1 MSSQNT
7 SAPSAPV
14 ETGAAQIAVLSAH
27 NVSYQLML
35 PHAGTD
41 YIQRKLAAEKVPYE
55 FEMLNEMQARLSP
68 GDLVIDIG
76 ANVGNHTL
84 YLAAVAG
91 CKVVAFEPNGELADA
106 MQASVRLNNL
116 QEQVAVHALALGN
129 TAQRGRFEK
138 AIPDNLGAQSITVA
152 EDGPLSIEE
161 LDNVELAGSVKA
173 IKIDV
178 EGMELAVLQG
188 AEKRIAADRPLLYVE
203 CIDQASFRAIDQW
216 MVAHG
221 YAYWDT
227 FNATPTHLYLPNE
240 RSTLDQRMSR
250 LQSRVAQESYRT
262 GQEIGNVRGMLDNA
276 NMKYRTTVEQ
286 ISTLKSKLA
295 QEETARQ
302 LAEQRAVAAQGQ
314 VTQYEARLAAER
326 DGLEKELARLQALSL
341 EQKQALQ
348 DAEQEMAQ
356 LEASLKE
363 QHLGSSEW
371 QRKTER
377 ANELVATLR
386 HQLQESEARLA
397 ADTVGHQQAERQLL
411 LLDAALTASRNGAAD
426 WQQQH
431 QQAQQQLG
439 ALEAERQSLRQEV
452 ARLAAQGQ
460 AHGEQMANA
469 TRQLT
474 ILETALE
481 TSRSGAADWQQQY
494 QAAQQNIGAL
504 TQKLA
509 ERERALEQERSAL
522 QQEVARLAAQGQE
535 HSTQLQQA
543 ERQIVLLDAALNASR
558 AIAEDL
564 QQKYLASSAQMA
576 TLQQQL
582 VVESQASAAAI
593 ERSRADQEL
602 LTQARM
608 DLLDQ
613 RATLQQEISRLLA
626 EAQASAAQSAATAGA
641 LQQLQDEHSKA
652 CASLDQANVKYRQVN
667 VKYEELKQRLAIE
680 EHAAREAEALWSE
693 TQGALDDLRARF
705 NELGANHR
713 ATTEQL
719 GSLSAMHEATSAEL
733 ALAGVRLAEQTQR
746 IERQTAARDE
756 VEQKWQLAQRQVVE
770 ANNALHQANQKYRHA
785 HSTEIPQL
793 KQKLE
798 AGQSAARQQQHEL
811 GRLKQELATASKAL
825 AAARQQAQALQAKKI
840 AAEQQVLRTRA
851 SLSFQL
857 GYILIHGFKSLRGFI
872 NMPRA
877 LLNWRLDVLK
887 RRKLAAQRQQNLATV
902 AAQRPA
908 ATAKPL
914 PAAATAIAQPAAQA
928 PVATA
933 PAPTV
938 VAPAA
943 AAAQRLKVACI
954 MDEFTFESYRP
965 ECELQQLTPN
975 DWEKELADFQPE
987 LLFIESAWRG
997 KDELWGSKVGHG
1009 SQEVQG
1015 IIAWCRSRGVPT
1027 IFWNK
1032 EDPVHFETFL
1042 STAKLFDYV
1051 FTTDIDCIHRYKA
1064 ALKHERVF
1072 LLPFAC
1078 QPANNNPIEK
1088 YQRKD
1093 AFCFAGAYYVRY
1105 PERTRDLG
1113 NFVSAL
1119 PTFRPLEIYDRNFG
1133 KNDVNYQFPPE
1144 YQPYIVGTLPFDQI
1158 DKAYKGYR
1166 YAVNLNSIKQ
1176 SQSMFARRVFE
1187 LLASNTITVSNFSR
1201 GIRLLFGDLV
1211 ITTDSGDEM
1220 VRGLQ
1225 RLAGDE
1231 LHGDKLRLA
1240 ALRKVV
1246 HEHSYAQRLSYIV
1259 SKVRGQ
1265 AEADGLP
1272 VIACVAAANSNSELN
1287 NLLQMFG
1294 AQTLPNSRMT
1304 VVIGAGVSLA
1314 GIELPAGVQLRTR
1327 EEAAGASLAALTG
1340 GADMISGLLAKDYYG
1355 PNYLLDIALATRYS
1369 NAKVIGK
1376 GAAYAWQNGEFQL
1389 LHADRAYRN
1398 GALDARCAAVR
1409 AAQVANEAAL
1419 SWLDALP
1426 QAKYLDEGSLAIDRF
1441 NYCQDGAGAPGV
1453 ARAEL
1458 VDDIRDLNIG
1468 ISVHELLARAEA
1480 IPPEEQGEAPAGM
1493 LDGRTLSDLFKRPPS
1508 AAVQMEVDGNDWR
1521 VHSTLADGKHE
1532 YLYATADLTLEELGW
1547 SDKAEFYFDATPG
1560 LNLQLVLVFL
1570 DAQKQKISHIIKHSN
1585 RNQDA
1590 EIPLGTAAIRLG
1602 LRVYAG
1608 GNADIKGLVLGHRDL
1623 QPSEIIGTAD
1633 RLILT
1638 NHYPSYE
1645 DLYRNGF
1652 VHSRVMA
1659 YRERGI
1665 RTDVFRMRPNEPVSY
1680 HEFEDVDVTTGSQE
1694 VLNQMLTSGRY
1705 KTVMVHFLEPSMW
1718 EVLQHHIDRVKVIV
1732 WVHGAEIQPWH
1743 RRDYNYANEEERTV
1757 AKMKSDA
1764 RMSFWRGLL
1773 QPMPANLQLVFVSR
1787 YFAEEVMEDLGFR
1800 IPEQHYT
1807 IIHNPID
1814 TDVFSYQRKP
1824 AEQRKKVLSIRPY
1837 ASAKYANDL
1846 SVKAIQ
1852 LLADKPWFKD
1862 MEFRMIGDG
1871 PLFDT
1876 ILDPLRQYDNV
1887 FIERRFLKQAE
1898 IAALHKDYGI
1908 FLSPTR
1914 MDAQGVSRDEAMAS
1928 GLVPVTNGV
1937 TAIPEFV
1944 DAQCG
1949 ILAPGED
1956 ASAMADGIAALYD
1969 NADLFASMSEQAAL
1983 RVARQSAKTTI
1994 VDAEIEVMK

>member
-1 MSSQNT
+1 
-7 SAPSAPV
+7 
-14 ETGAAQIAVLSAH
+14 
-27 NVSYQLML
+27 ML

-161 LDNVELAGSVKA
+161 LDNIELAASVKA

-276 NMKYRTTVEQ
+276 NLKYRTTIEQ

-326 DGLEKELARLQALSL
+326 GSLEKELARLQALSL

-348 DAEQEMAQ
+348 DAEQEMAR

-371 QRKTER
+371 QRKNER

-386 HQLQESEARLA
+386 QQLQESEARLA

-460 AHGEQMANA
+460 
-469 TRQLT
+469 
-474 ILETALE
+474 
-481 TSRSGAADWQQQY
+481 
-494 QAAQQNIGAL
+494 
-504 TQKLA
+504 
-509 ERERALEQERSAL
+509 
-522 QQEVARLAAQGQE
+522 E
-535 HSTQLQQA
+535 HSTQMQQA

-564 QQKYLASSAQMA
+564 QQKYLAVNAQLA

-582 VVESQASAAAI
+582 VVESQASAAAV

-613 RATLQQEISRLLA
+613 RATLQEEISRLLA
-626 EAQASAAQSAATAGA
+626 EAQASAAQSVATAGA

-667 VKYEELKQRLAIE
+667 IKYEELKQRLAIE

-719 GSLSAMHEATSAEL
+719 GSLSAAHEATSAEL

-756 VEQKWQLAQRQVVE
+756 VEQKWQLAQRQVAE

-811 GRLKQELATASKAL
+811 SRLKQELAAASKAL
-825 AAARQQAQALQAKKI
+825 AAAHQQAQALQAKKI

-877 LLNWRLDVLK
+877 LLNWRQDVLK

-902 AAQRPA
+902 AAQRPVAVASKPVSA
-908 ATAKPL
+908 ATS
-914 PAAATAIAQPAAQA
+914 AIAQPAVQA
-928 PVATA
+928 PPATA
-933 PAPTV
+933 PALTA

-965 ECELQQLTPN
+965 ECELQQLTPTE
-975 DWEKELADFQPE
+975 WQKELTDFQPE

-1015 IIAWCRSRGVPT
+1015 IIAWCRSHGVPT

-1231 LHGDKLRLA
+1231 LRGDKLRLA

-1272 VIACVAAANSNSELN
+1272 VIACVAAANNNTELN

-1304 VVIGAGVSLA
+1304 VVIGAGVSVA

-1327 EEAAGASLAALTG
+1327 EDSAGATLAAVTG
-1340 GADMISGLLAKDYYG
+1340 EADMIAGLLAKDYYG

-1369 NAKVIGK
+1369 NAKAIGK
-1376 GAAYAWQNGEFQL
+1376 GAAYAWRNGEFQL
-1389 LHADRAYRN
+1389 LHADLAYRN
-1398 GALDARCAAVR
+1398 GALDARSAAVR
-1409 AAQVANEAAL
+1409 APQVADEAAL
-1419 SWLDALP
+1419 AWLDALP
-1426 QAKYLDEGSLAIDRF
+1426 EAKYVDEGSLAIDRF

-1493 LDGRTLSDLFKRPPS
+1493 LDGRTLSGLFKRPPS

-1570 DAQKQKISHIIKHSN
+1570 DAQKQKISHVIKHSK

-1590 EIPLGTAAIRLG
+1590 EIPLGTAAIRFG

-1743 RRDYNYANEEERTV
+1743 RRDYNYTNEEERTV

-1773 QPMPANLQLVFVSR
+1773 QSMPANLQLVFVSR

-1956 ASAMADGIAALYD
+1956 ASAMADGIAALYN

-1994 VDAEIEVMK
+1994 VDAEIEVMT